1 MRRSYIS
8 PEYQHKRVYGT
19 FNMVEESNFFSS
31 KMLEIED
38 SISID
43 VQDII
48 YYQNLKG
55 EQLDYA
61 IESSL
66 QSYIYSSVTDK
77 KENHTLI
84 LDEKQQIYQKDK
96 NTKWILTIDLEK
108 ILKNYLFSIMKKHR
122 SFEGIRT
129 DMTLNDDVNISLKSY
144 IVNNVYN
151 RYKLKNIDLYVSY
164 NSLRNQNVLRYKN
177 RWEYKSISNNNKMTK
192 LQTETS
198 IDGSIIKL
206 NFTQDR
212 SSQDYNFD
220 YFFNLTFDKL

>member
-66 QSYIYSSVTDK
+66 QSYIYSSITDK

-151 RYKLKNIDLYVSY
+151 RYKLKNIDLYISY

-206 NFTQDR
+206 NFVQDR

>member
-66 QSYIYSSVTDK
+66 QSYIYSSITDK

-151 RYKLKNIDLYVSY
+151 RYKLKNIDFYISY

-206 NFTQDR
+206 NFAQDR

-220 YFFNLTFDKL
+220 YFFNLIFDKL